1 MATTTYKTLGQAA
14 PAATTST
21 DLYTV
26 PATTSAVIST
36 IVVTNRGTTAASFRL
51 SQSLTGAALANKDYL
66 AYDTAIPA
74 NGFITLTLGI
84 TMATTDKLR
93 VYASTAN
100 LSFNAFG
107 TEVTA

>member
-1 MATTTYKTLGQAA
+1 MATTYKTLGQAA

-26 PATTSAVIST
+26 PAATSAIVSTLVI
-36 IVVTNRGTTAASFRL
+36 TNRGAASATFRV
-51 SQSLTGAALANKDYL
+51 SQSLIGAALTDKDYL
-66 AYDTAIPA
+66 AYDVNINP
-74 NGFITLTLGI
+74 NSFVTLTLGI

-93 VYASTAN
+93 VYASTGD

-107 TEVTA
+107 TELS

>member
-1 MATTTYKTLGQAA
+1 MATVYKTLGQAA

-26 PATTSAVIST
+26 PALTSAIIST
-36 IVVTNRGTTAASFRL
+36 IVITTRGTSPATFRL
-51 SQSLTGAALANKDYL
+51 SQSLAGAVLANKDYL

-74 NGFITLTLGI
+74 NGFVTLTLGV

-107 TEVTA
+107 TELS

>member
-26 PATTSAVIST
+26 PAATSAIVST
-36 IVVTNRGTTAASFRL
+36 ITIANRAATDATFRI

-66 AYDTAIPA
+66 VYDATIPA
-74 NGFITLTLGI
+74 SGFITLTLGI

-93 VYASTAN
+93 VYASSAN
-100 LSFNAFG
+100 ISFNAFG
-107 TEVTA
+107 SEIA

>member
-26 PATTSAVIST
+26 PAATSAIVST
-36 IVVTNRGTTAASFRL
+36 IVITNRSATDATFRL
-51 SQSLTGAALANKDYL
+51 SQSLTGAAIGNKDYL
-66 AYDTAIPA
+66 AYDVSVPGS
-74 NGFITLTLGI
+74 GFITLTLGI

-93 VYASTAN
+93 VYASTAD
-100 LSFNAFG
+100 LSFNLFG
-107 TEVTA
+107 TELS

>member
-26 PATTSAVIST
+26 PASTSAVVST
-36 IVVTNRGTTAASFRL
+36 ITIANRAATPATFRL
-51 SQSLTGAALANKDYL
+51 SQSLTGAALANQDYL
-66 AYDTAIPA
+66 VYDSAIPA
-74 NGFITLTLGI
+74 SGFITLTLGI

-107 TEVTA
+107 TELA

>member
-21 DLYTV
+21 DLYIV
-26 PATTSAVIST
+26 PAATSAIVST
-36 IVVTNRGTTAASFRL
+36 ITIANRAATDATFRI

-66 AYDTAIPA
+66 VYDATVPA
-74 NGFITLTLGI
+74 SGFITLTLGI

-93 VYASTAN
+93 VYASSGDI
-100 LSFNAFG
+100 SFNAFG
-107 TEVTA
+107 TELS

>member
-26 PATTSAVIST
+26 PAATESIVST
-36 IVVTNRGTTAASFRL
+36 ITICNRAATDATFRI

-66 AYDTAIPA
+66 IYDATIPA
-74 NGFITLTLGI
+74 SGFITLTLGI
-84 TMATTDKLR
+84 TMAATDKLR
-93 VYASTAN
+93 VYASSAN
-100 LSFNAFG
+100 ISFNAFG
-107 TEVTA
+107 TELA

>member
-26 PATTSAVIST
+26 PASTSAIVSTVVI
-36 IVVTNRGTTAASFRL
+36 TNRSTSPATFRL
-51 SQSLTGAALANKDYL
+51 SQSLAGAALANKDYL
-66 AYDTAIPA
+66 VYDAAIPGS
-74 NGFITLTLGI
+74 GFITLTLGI

-93 VYASTAN
+93 VYASTAD

-107 TEVTA
+107 TEIS

>member
-1 MATTTYKTLGQAA
+1 MPTIYKTLGQAA

-26 PATTSAVIST
+26 PASTST
-36 IVVTNRGTTAASFRL
+36 IVSTIVISNRAATSATFRL
-51 SQSLTGAALANKDYL
+51 SQSLAGAALANKDYL

-93 VYASTAN
+93 VYASTAD

-107 TEVTA
+107 TELS